1 MSKNRLLSF
10 AGIVFI
16 LVIFNLIASYIYT
29 RIDLTED
36 RRYTLSESSRN
47 AADGI
52 DGTVFIDVLLAG
64 NLPVEFEKL
73 RVETQ
78 LLLQEFNSQ
87 NPGIKFAFVDPLE
100 DGTQAENTI
109 SQLQQLG
116 LTPANVTIEEEGR
129 ISQEVVFPWAMVN
142 RGNET
147 VKVPL
152 LKNKLG
158 ADTEER
164 INNSVQDLE
173 YAFADAFTKLAI
185 RDKKKI
191 AILKGNGELDDI
203 YIADFL
209 TSLREYYNIGPIT
222 LDSVPANPAKVFE
235 QLVEFDM
242 LLVAKPTEAFS
253 DQEKYILD
261 QYLVQGGKS
270 IWLVDQVS
278 MALDSLFNEEGVALA
293 LPRELN
299 LQDLFFRY
307 GIRINP
313 DLIND
318 LYFTQIV
325 LATGDATDSQYSP
338 VPWYYHPMVF
348 SADDHPINTNLEAL
362 RFQFA
367 SSIDTLPNNYS
378 KAILYRS
385 SPLSRSEG
393 TPRQISLN
401 TVATPPDK
409 NSYNDGNKPL
419 AVLIEGEFESAY
431 KNRIKPLRLE
441 DAKENGPAN
450 KMIVISD
457 GDLIKNQLRNG
468 RPLQLG
474 YDKWTNNYY
483 GNKDF
488 LINCVNYLLDDT
500 GLLSIRNKTVRI
512 PLLDPEKI
520 EAQKSKW
527 QIINIGIPLLLVV
540 LTGMVFGIW
549 RRRRYG
555 A

>member
-1 MSKNRLLSF
+1 MGKNRLLSF
-10 AGIVFI
+10 IGIAVVVVVFNMI
-16 LVIFNLIASYIYT
+16 SSYLYT
-29 RIDLTED
+29 RIDITED
-36 RRYTLSESSRN
+36 RRYTLTEPARE
-47 AADGI
+47 AAAGI
-52 DGTVFIDVLLAG
+52 EGSIIVDVLLAG

-78 LLLQEFNSQ
+78 LLLQEFSAV
-87 NPGIKFAFVDPLE
+87 NPNIKFAFVDPLE

-109 SQLQQLG
+109 EQLQRIG

-173 YAFADAFTKLAI
+173 YGFADAFTKLRI

-191 AILKGNGELDDI
+191 AVLKGNGELDDI

-222 LDSVPANPAKVFE
+222 LDSVPSNPGKVFE
-235 QLVEFDM
+235 ELVEFD
-242 LLVAKPTEAFS
+242 LLLIAKPTEAFTEE
-253 DQEKYILD
+253 EKYLLD
-261 QYLVQGGKS
+261 QYLVQGGRS

-278 MALDSLFNEEGVALA
+278 IELDSLFNEEGKAVA
-293 LPRELN
+293 LPRDLN
-299 LQDLFFRY
+299 LKDLLFRY

-325 LATGDATDSQYSP
+325 LATGDATNSQYSP

-348 SADDHPINTNLEAL
+348 SSDDHPINKNLEAL

-367 SSIDTLPNNYS
+367 SSIDTLPNNY
-378 KAILYRS
+378 KKTILYRS
-385 SPLSRSEG
+385 SPLSKSDG
-393 TPRQISLN
+393 TPRQISLSAVN
-401 TVATPPDK
+401 SPPDRDI
-409 NSYNDGNKPL
+409 YIDGNKPL
-419 AVLIEGEFESAY
+419 AVLVEGSFQSAY
-431 KNRIKPLRLE
+431 RNRVKPLRLA
-441 DAKENGPAN
+441 DAKEEGDSN

-468 RPLQLG
+468 RPLELG
-474 YDKWTNNYY
+474 YDKWTNNFY

-500 GLLSIRNKTVRI
+500 GLLTVRNKTVRI
-512 PLLDPEKI
+512 PLLDQEKI
-520 EAQKSKW
+520 KTQKSKW
-527 QIINIGIPLLLVV
+527 QLINIGVPLLLVV
-540 LTGMVFGIW
+540 LMGLAFRML

-555 A
+555 G